1 MFFPEAFVN
10 GFVMSVMVGLRPEW
24 VVSFDDDEYLRDA

>member
-10 GFVMSVMVGLRPEW
+10 GFVMSVMVGFRPEW
-24 VVSFDDDEYLRDA
+24 VCSFRDEEYLVGK